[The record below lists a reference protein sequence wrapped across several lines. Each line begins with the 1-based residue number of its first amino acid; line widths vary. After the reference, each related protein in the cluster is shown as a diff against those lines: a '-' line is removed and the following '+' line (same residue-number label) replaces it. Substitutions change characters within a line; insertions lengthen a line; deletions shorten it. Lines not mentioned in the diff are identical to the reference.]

1 MFNLLSLDNIKLSG
15 EADNRKAAINEA
27 SELLVKSG
35 FINEGYIDK
44 IFQRE
49 KSFSTYIGNGLAI
62 PHSIGVERHEKLIK
76 KSGLAFVRYD
86 EAIDWDGDKV
96 EFVIPII
103 STSKNHMDIL
113 CKLSSFFSKDANIE
127 KLRLAKSKEEIQNIF
142 ISSIGGV

>member
-15 EADNRKAAINEA
+15 EADNRKAAIEE
-27 SELLVKSG
+27 SCELLVTNG
-35 FINEGYIDK
+35 FINEEYVGK

-49 KSFSTYIGNGLAI
+49 QIFSTYIGNGLAI

-76 KSGLAFVRYD
+76 KSGLAFVRYE

-113 CKLSSFFSKDANIE
+113 VNLSRFFSKDTNIE
-127 KLRLAKSKEEIQNIF
+127 NLRLAKSKEEVQNIF
-142 ISSIGGV
+142 ISSIGEV